1 MTHLEQEIEGLIKEE
16 AKEEKPAPAQQPVV
30 PAVPE
35 LTQPVIDH
43 AAAIAAIQERQ
54 AKHVEDMAR
63 EMSGLEERIVAAQ
76 AAGNQQLEER
86 LNARLAALE
95 ARAERVAQEAAKAV
109 EEPPEEVEELAEDE
123 IEVPRVAPEKRKGLR
138 ARRKARRNR

>member
-1 MTHLEQEIEGLIKEE
+1 MPEEQQPV
-16 AKEEKPAPAQQPVV
+16 PAPTPVV

-43 AAAIAAIQERQ
+43 ASAIAQLQERQ

-63 EMSGLEERIVAAQ
+63 EMSGLEERILSAHSE
-76 AAGNQQLEER
+76 GNRQLEER

-95 ARAERVAQEAAKAV
+95 QRASKAAEEAAAAV
-109 EEPPEEVEELAEDE
+109 EEPPEEAEELVEDAV
-123 IEVPRVAPEKRKGLR
+123 EVPRVAEKPRGLR
-138 ARRKARRNR
+138 RRRKARKAG

>member
-1 MTHLEQEIEGLIKEE
+1 MRIRSLRFWSPDEEGGGSSPP
-16 AKEEKPAPAQQPVV
+16 PATPVV

-43 AAAIAAIQERQ
+43 AAAIASIQERQ

-63 EMSGLEERIVAAQ
+63 EISGLEERLNAAQ

-86 LNARLAALE
+86 ISARLAALE
-95 ARAERVAQEAAKAV
+95 ARAERAAEEAAKAV
-109 EEPPEEVEELAEDE
+109 AEPVEDVGELAEDE
-123 IEVPRVAPEKRKGLR
+123 IEVPRVAEKPRGLR
-138 ARRKARRNR
+138 RRRKARRGR

>member
-1 MTHLEQEIEGLIKEE
+1 MRIRLLRLWSPDEEGGGQ
-16 AKEEKPAPAQQPVV
+16 APPPTPVV

-63 EMSGLEERIVAAQ
+63 EMSGLEERIATAS
-76 AAGNQQLEER
+76 AEGNRQLEER

-95 ARAERVAQEAAKAV
+95 ARAERVAQEAAAAV
-109 EEPPEEVEELAEDE
+109 AEPAEEAEELVEDE
-123 IEVPRVAPEKRKGLR
+123 VDVPRVAPEKKRGIR
-138 ARRKARRNR
+138 NRRKARRTK